1 MNPLGSFSISMFGF
15 SFILDGR
22 RTTDRDVQANLIHT
36 HLPQYLPARLASS
49 ATRPFFSN
57 DLISYFGESCGSWQT
72 FAGITG
78 RRRPTMVK
86 SFPIIY
92 FENFSDSK
100 GLCVSFS
107 EEFMRSRSYLRSY
120 IALKSCGFHQAGC
133 AKKKIGQKF

>member
-86 SFPIIY
+86 SFQLFI
-92 FENFSDSK
+92 SK
-100 GLCVSFS
+100 TFL
-107 EEFMRSRSYLRSY
+107 
-120 IALKSCGFHQAGC
+120 IAKAYVLVFLKSSCDQEAICDRTSH
-133 AKKKIGQKF
+133 